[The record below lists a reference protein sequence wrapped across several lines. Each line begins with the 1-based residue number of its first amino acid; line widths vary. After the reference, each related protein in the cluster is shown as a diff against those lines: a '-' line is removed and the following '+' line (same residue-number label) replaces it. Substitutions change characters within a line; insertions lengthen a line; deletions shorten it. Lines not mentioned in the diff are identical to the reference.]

1 PRLPW
6 PARDSHPA
14 RQRDDRDKTAGRPP
28 VSRGHDD
35 DDEKTRFF
43 AAPRAADTAAA
54 GAEEDASGGDD
65 PVVGWLVIVE
75 GPGRGRSCELGAG
88 ANSIGRDASQKIC
101 LDFGDQEIHR
111 EKHTV
116 IVYDPRSRRFFL
128 QPGEARNLT
137 YLGDDVVLAP
147 TPLKG
152 GEIIS
157 IGRTQLRCVPRCGED
172 FSRGQQRRSRA
183 LLPGAGLCSARPS
196 RAGAPISRIP
206 FGSAGSTE
214 KAVGC
219 CCSRMAWAGTPPAR
233 SPARSLP
240 TRLSPRSARCVP
252 RARASPTHSAA
263 RSPAP
268 MRRSRRRSA

>member
-1 PRLPW
+1 MTSKRPPTDDKTAPVPEAKRPADDDMRTVMMPKDAKTAPSGKKEPSSDSRGTPRPRLPW

-157 IGRTQLRCVPRCGED
+157 IGRTQLRFVPLCGED
-172 FSRGQQRRSRA
+172 FS
-183 LLPGAGLCSARPS
+183 
-196 RAGAPISRIP
+196 
-206 FGSAGSTE
+206 
-214 KAVGC
+214 
-219 CCSRMAWAGTPPAR
+219 W
-233 SPARSLP
+233 
-240 TRLSPRSARCVP
+240 
-252 RARASPTHSAA
+252 
-263 RSPAP
+263 
-268 MRRSRRRSA
+268 